1 MISIYIT
8 IQNLFLNFS
17 NFIFNFHIFKKDN
30 SEYQAI
36 NMSDLH
42 SITEPNRMK
51 KTIDVIEPNTTR
63 VLEMR
68 RIK

>member
-1 MISIYIT
+1 
-8 IQNLFLNFS
+8 
-17 NFIFNFHIFKKDN
+17 
-30 SEYQAI
+30 
-36 NMSDLH
+36 MSDLH
-42 SITEPNRMK
+42 GMAESNRMR

>member
-1 MISIYIT
+1 
-8 IQNLFLNFS
+8 
-17 NFIFNFHIFKKDN
+17 
-30 SEYQAI
+30 
-36 NMSDLH
+36 MSDLH